1 MRTAQFFALVLTA
14 LALIPGGAHLFAF
27 PNKIGMTEANYF
39 IAQRIYDGWALL
51 GAVLIGAILADAV
64 AALLTRAQMAPFVLA
79 ALATLLMLATL
90 AIFFAF
96 TFPANQ
102 ATANWT
108 TIPDDWQY
116 LRRQWEMSHA
126 VNAAITFAAFCCM
139 SLSVILSR
147 R

>member
-14 LALIPGGAHLFAF
+14 LALIPGGAHLFAL
-27 PNKIGMTEANYF
+27 PNKIAMTEANYF
-39 IAQRIYDGWALL
+39 VAQRIYDGWALL